1 MVKIIRLVVAAAFA
15 LTIDACNR
23 SANPGP
29 LAGKW
34 QMSGALPMTIIF
46 RSGETESLGI
56 IEKVSY
62 RTEGSDV
69 LVTYTD
75 GMAKGMAMR
84 YTMTGA
90 DSARTELGSLR
101 RVGK

>member
-1 MVKIIRLVVAAAFA
+1 MVKIIRFVVTTAFVSAIAA
-15 LTIDACNR
+15 CSR
-23 SANPGP
+23 STNPGS

-34 QMSGALPMTIIF
+34 QMSGAMSMTITF

-62 RTEGSDV
+62 KTEGLDV

-75 GMAKGMAMR
+75 GMARGMTMR

-90 DSARTELGSLR
+90 DSARTEMGSLQRVR
-101 RVGK
+101 R